1 MAAPKARVGGFLP
14 ASYARGLQPVEGKD
28 VVVMA
33 WRGRRARG
41 AGGWRWLGRLGVA
54 LMVVMVG
61 RGQWPRI
68 AAGWRWLTG
77 PGWDS
82 KQVEELYGKLTNRGY
97 GGGLVDVV
105 ARQESSPVRP
115 QRAAPPERPD
125 AEP

>member
-1 MAAPKARVGGFLP
+1 MDRSIGGCLP

-33 WRGRRARG
+33 
-41 AGGWRWLGRLGVA
+41 
-54 LMVVMVG
+54 G
-61 RGQWPRI
+61 RGLWPRI

-82 KQVEELYGKLTNRGY
+82 KQVDELYGKLTNRGY

-125 AEP
+125 AES

>member
-1 MAAPKARVGGFLP
+1 MG
-14 ASYARGLQPVEGKD
+14 
-28 VVVMA
+28 
-33 WRGRRARG
+33 WRDRRARS

-54 LMVVMVG
+54 FTVVMVG
-61 RGQWPRI
+61 RGLWPRI

-115 QRAAPPERPD
+115 QRAVPPERPD

>member
-1 MAAPKARVGGFLP
+1 MLP
-14 ASYARGLQPVEGKD
+14 ASYARGLGPVEGKD

-33 WRGRRARG
+33 WRGRRTRG
-41 AGGWRWLGRLGVA
+41 AGGRRWPRRLGVA

-61 RGQWPRI
+61 RGLWPRI

-82 KQVEELYGKLTNRGY
+82 RDVEEVYGKQTNRGY
-97 GGGLVDVV
+97 GAGLADVV
-105 ARQESSPVRP
+105 SRRESSPVRP

-125 AEP
+125 ADL

>member
-1 MAAPKARVGGFLP
+1 LE
-14 ASYARGLQPVEGKD
+14 PVEGKD

-41 AGGWRWLGRLGVA
+41 AGGRRWLRGLGVV

-61 RGQWPRI
+61 RGLWPRI

-77 PGWDS
+77 WGWDS
-82 KQVEELYGKLTNRGY
+82 KQVEELYGKKTNRGY

-105 ARQESSPVRP
+105 GHRESSPVRP

>member
-1 MAAPKARVGGFLP
+1 MRAFLTCRVT
-14 ASYARGLQPVEGKD
+14 
-28 VVVMA
+28 
-33 WRGRRARG
+33 
-41 AGGWRWLGRLGVA
+41 AGGITKGMTTPL
-54 LMVVMVG
+54 
-61 RGQWPRI
+61 WPRI
-68 AAGWRWLTG
+68 AAGWRLLTG

-82 KQVEELYGKLTNRGY
+82 KRVEELYGKLTNHGY

>member
-1 MAAPKARVGGFLP
+1 
-14 ASYARGLQPVEGKD
+14 VEGKD

-33 WRGRRARG
+33 WRG
-41 AGGWRWLGRLGVA
+41 L
-54 LMVVMVG
+54 
-61 RGQWPRI
+61 WPRI
-68 AAGWRWLTG
+68 VAGWRWLTG

>member
-1 MAAPKARVGGFLP
+1 
-14 ASYARGLQPVEGKD
+14 
-28 VVVMA
+28 MA
-33 WRGRRARG
+33 WGGRRAKG
-41 AGGWRWLGRLGVA
+41 AGGWRWRRGLGVA

-61 RGQWPRI
+61 RGLWPRI

-82 KQVEELYGKLTNRGY
+82 KQVEELYGKQTNRGY

-105 ARQESSPVRP
+105 SRRESSPIRP
-115 QRAAPPERPD
+115 QRAVPPEPPD

>member
-1 MAAPKARVGGFLP
+1 M
-14 ASYARGLQPVEGKD
+14 
-28 VVVMA
+28 
-33 WRGRRARG
+33 
-41 AGGWRWLGRLGVA
+41 GRLGVA
-54 LMVVMVG
+54 LMAVMVG
-61 RGQWPRI
+61 RGLWPRI
-68 AAGWRWLTG
+68 VAGWRWLTG

-115 QRAAPPERPD
+115 QRVAPPERPD

>member
-1 MAAPKARVGGFLP
+1 
-14 ASYARGLQPVEGKD
+14 

-41 AGGWRWLGRLGVA
+41 AGGWRWLGVA

-61 RGQWPRI
+61 RGLWPRI

-97 GGGLVDVV
+97 GAGLVDVV
-105 ARQESSPVRP
+105 AHRESSPIRP
-115 QRAAPPERPD
+115 QRAAPPEPPD

>member
-1 MAAPKARVGGFLP
+1 M
-14 ASYARGLQPVEGKD
+14 
-28 VVVMA
+28 VVVG
-33 WRGRRARG
+33 WRDRRAGG
-41 AGGWRWLGRLGVA
+41 ADGRRWLGGLGGA
-54 LMVVMVG
+54 LVVVMVG
-61 RGQWPRI
+61 RGLWPRI
-68 AAGWRWLTG
+68 VAGWRWLTG

-105 ARQESSPVRP
+105 ARQEWSPVRP

>member
-1 MAAPKARVGGFLP
+1 
-14 ASYARGLQPVEGKD
+14 
-28 VVVMA
+28 MA
-33 WRGRRARG
+33 WRGRRAWG
-41 AGGWRWLGRLGVA
+41 AGGWRWLAGLGGA

-61 RGQWPRI
+61 RGLWPRI

-97 GGGLVDVV
+97 GGGVVVVV
-105 ARQESSPVRP
+105 ARLVSNRVRP

>member
-1 MAAPKARVGGFLP
+1 
-14 ASYARGLQPVEGKD
+14 
-28 VVVMA
+28 MA
-33 WRGRRARG
+33 WRGRRTRV
-41 AGGWRWLGRLGVA
+41 AGGWRWMGRLGVA

-61 RGQWPRI
+61 RGLWPRI

-82 KQVEELYGKLTNRGY
+82 KQVEELYGKQTNRGY

-105 ARQESSPVRP
+105 ARRESSPLRL
-115 QRAAPPERPD
+115 QRVAPPERPD